1 MEASDFRAYGFI
13 VGGLEFPDLWFFR
26 LRMRATF
33 RFWDVQFI
41 MYSVRAKVAKSVRVG
56 LWAFLGLGFW
66 VQSLRSTP
74 EGTTQ
79 NKLHQHKPGWRT
91 V

>member
-26 LRMRATF
+26 LRMR
-33 RFWDVQFI
+33 DVQFI
-41 MYSVRAKVAKSVRVG
+41 MYRVRAKVATSVRRFNSVG
-56 LWAFLGLGFW
+56 LWAVLGLGFW